1 MNNNSEK
8 LGFDLIKTKYI
19 PKSRKR
25 AKAKTS
31 ENALIFSKKIIA
43 MLEDKVK
50 THNEKNIK
58 QITLS
63 DLKKAYKNGF
73 NNSENLNKEAL
84 AHVNLML
91 RISQGEANQIFKNFK
106 STVFEISGSEFII
119 KGDLIPGE
127 LDYKQAEEDIIN
139 NDLKD
144 FNFKSLEELYLEDE
158 EDRVTYGFNID

>member
-8 LGFDLIKTKYI
+8 LGFDLIKTKYV

-25 AKAKTS
+25 AKTKTS

-58 QITLS
+58 QVTLS
-63 DLKKAYKNGF
+63 NLKRAYKNGF
-73 NNSENLNKEAL
+73 NNSKNLNKEAL

-91 RISQGEANQIFKNFK
+91 RISQGEVNEIFKNFK

-127 LDYKQAEEDIIN
+127 LDYKQAEEDIVN

>member
-8 LGFDLIKTKYI
+8 LGFDLIKAKYV
-19 PKSRKR
+19 PKARKR

-73 NNSENLNKEAL
+73 NNSEDLNKESL

-91 RISQGEANQIFKNFK
+91 RISRGEVNEIFKNFK
-106 STVFEISGSEFII
+106 STGFEISGSEFII

-127 LDYKQAEEDIIN
+127 LDYRQAEEDIIN
-139 NDLKD
+139 NDLKN

>member
-8 LGFDLIKTKYI
+8 LGFDLIKTKYV

-25 AKAKTS
+25 AKTKTS

-50 THNEKNIK
+50 AHNEKNIK
-58 QITLS
+58 QVTLS
-63 DLKKAYKNGF
+63 NLKRAYKNGF
-73 NNSENLNKEAL
+73 NNSKNLNKEAL

-91 RISQGEANQIFKNFK
+91 RISQGEVNEIFKNFK

>member
-8 LGFDLIKTKYI
+8 LGFDLVKTKYV
-19 PKSRKR
+19 PKARKK

-50 THNEKNIK
+50 AHNEKNIK

-73 NNSENLNKEAL
+73 NNSEDLNKESL

-91 RISQGEANQIFKNFK
+91 RISRGEVNEIFKNFK

-139 NDLKD
+139 NDLKN